1 MKRLLSLIVVVMVGI
16 SQVVADTRLPSS
28 PEPFESL
35 SEQAKQGIL
44 ILTTCS
50 AVYAL
55 YAQAAAGDALTREQ
69 ALETAENLRN
79 MAQNTVGA
87 DQAQAMIEHSMG
99 RLIAQALKEPR
110 PGQTLNTGASD
121 CQAIIKATFVDFFT
135 R

>member
-1 MKRLLSLIVVVMVGI
+1 MKRLLSLLAVLMTGI
-16 SQVVADTRLPSS
+16 SPVVADTRLPSS
-28 PEPFESL
+28 PQPFESL

-55 YAQAAAGDALTREQ
+55 YAQAAAPDALSREQ
-69 ALETAENLRN
+69 AIETADNLRN
-79 MAQNTVGA
+79 MAQSTVGA
-87 DQAQAMIEHSMG
+87 AQAEAMIEHSTG
-99 RLIAQALKEPR
+99 RLIAQALKEPKS
-110 PGQTLNTGASD
+110 GQTLNAGATD

>member
-1 MKRLLSLIVVVMVGI
+1 MKRLLSLIVVVMMSV
-16 SQVVADTRLPSS
+16 SPVVADTRLPSS

-55 YAQAAAGDALTREQ
+55 YAQAAAPDALSRAQ
-69 ALETAENLRN
+69 AIETAENLRN
-79 MAQNTVGA
+79 MAQSTVGA
-87 DQAQAMIEHSMG
+87 AQAEAMIEHSTG

-110 PGQTLNTGASD
+110 PGQTLNTSATD